1 MKKQIHVLQVS
12 KSTGGVGQYLRT
24 LVTHL
29 DKDHFR
35 VTAVCLSEGGHE
47 LAAELSSIDGVQA
60 HSLRMN
66 RFKIDPFSDAQVL
79 FTLARMIRQEKFDLI
94 HVHTSKPGFLAR
106 VASAGTGIPA
116 IYQPHCFSFHDGLPK
131 WKVYFYA
138 ALERIAA
145 RLLTAKILVVCEDE
159 RTLARK
165 FNVGSDSQFVMVQ
178 TGIDLS
184 RFEEHVDR
192 VMIRASLGIPSS
204 AFLIG
209 TVGRLS
215 NQKAPFD
222 LVKAAAHVHQIYPSA
237 HFVWVGDGEL
247 MFETQSLVHSLH
259 LEGVFHFA
267 KHRKDV
273 SSVLRSMDCFVLASH
288 WEGFS
293 LSVLEAMAM
302 GLPVIVSRVSGAAE
316 AVLDGVTGYV
326 VPIGDT
332 QSLAVAMG
340 KMIGNP
346 QDAKSF
352 GEIGRQRF
360 GQKFTVDRMVNDIE
374 HLYEKVAA
382 DSHVRG

>member
-1 MKKQIHVLQVS
+1 MHVLQVS

-29 DKDHFR
+29 DKERFR
-35 VTAVCLSEGGHE
+35 VTAVCLSDGGDE
-47 LAAELSSIDGVQA
+47 LAAELSNIDGVQA
-60 HSLRMN
+60 YSLRMN
-66 RFKIDPFSDAQVL
+66 RYKINPFSDAQVL
-79 FTLARMIRQEKFDLI
+79 FKLVGLIRREKFDLI
-94 HVHTSKPGFLAR
+94 HAHTSKPGFLAR
-106 VASAGTGIPA
+106 VASIGTGIPT
-116 IYQPHCFSFHDGLPK
+116 IYRPACFSFHDGLPK
-131 WKVYFYA
+131 WKAYFYA

-145 RLLTAKILVVCEDE
+145 RWLTAKILAVCEDE
-159 RTLARK
+159 RILARQYH
-165 FNVGSDSQFVMVQ
+165 VGSDSQFVTIH

-184 RFEEHVDR
+184 RFEEQADR
-192 VMIRASLGIPSS
+192 SMIRASLGIPSS

-215 NQKAPFD
+215 KQKAPFD
-222 LVKAAAHVHQIYPSA
+222 LVNAAAQVHQIYPNA

-247 MFETQSLVHSLH
+247 MLETQRLVQSLH
-259 LEGVFHFA
+259 LDDVFHFA

-273 SSVLRSMDCFVLASH
+273 PSVLKSMDCFVLASH

-293 LSVLEAMAM
+293 LSVLEAMAV

-340 KMIGNP
+340 KMIENP

-352 GEIGRQRF
+352 GKIGRQCF
-360 GQKFTVDRMVNDIE
+360 QQKFTMERMVKEIE

-382 DSHVRG
+382 DRYVTN

>member
-1 MKKQIHVLQVS
+1 MHVLQVS

-29 DKDHFR
+29 DKDRFR
-35 VTAVCLSEGGHE
+35 VTAICLSEGGDE
-47 LAAELSSIDGVQA
+47 LAAELSNIDGVQA
-60 HSLRMN
+60 YSLQMN
-66 RFKIDPFSDAQVL
+66 RFKIDLFSDAQVL
-79 FTLARMIRQEKFDLI
+79 FKLARMIRKEKFDLI
-94 HVHTSKPGFLAR
+94 HAHTSKPGFLAR
-106 VASAGTGIPA
+106 VAAMGTGVPSIYRPA
-116 IYQPHCFSFHDGLPK
+116 CFSFHDGLPK
-131 WKVYFYA
+131 WKAYFYA
-138 ALERIAA
+138 AIERIAA
-145 RLLTAKILVVCEDE
+145 QWLTAKILLVCEDE
-159 RTLARK
+159 RILARK
-165 FNVGSDSQFVMVQ
+165 YHVGSDSQFVMVH

-184 RFEEHVDR
+184 RFEEHADPG
-192 VMIRASLGIPSS
+192 MFRASLGIPSS

-222 LVKAAAHVHQIYPSA
+222 LVKAAAQVHQIYPSA

-247 MFETQSLVHSLH
+247 MIETQKLVRSLNLDD
-259 LEGVFHFA
+259 VFHFA

-273 SSVLRSMDCFVLASH
+273 SSVLKSMDCFVLASH

-332 QSLAVAMG
+332 QLLAIAMG
-340 KMIGNP
+340 KMIANP

-360 GQKFTVDRMVNDIE
+360 GQKFTADRMVNDIE
-374 HLYEKVAA
+374 HLYEKVVA
-382 DSHVRG
+382 DRYVTN